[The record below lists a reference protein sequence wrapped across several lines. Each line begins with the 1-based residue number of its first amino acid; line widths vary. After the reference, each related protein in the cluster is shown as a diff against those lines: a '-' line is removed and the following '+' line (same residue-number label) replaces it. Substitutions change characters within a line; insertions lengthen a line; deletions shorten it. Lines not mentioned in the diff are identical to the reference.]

1 MATAAAPGAPTRHII
16 LVRHGQYDEQR
27 PLSRALSRPAGVPD
41 RDFGMPLLGPF
52 LDPSWCLPVG
62 VPDRDFGMP
71 LDEAFPRLDAEQTLT
86 PLGRQQATA
95 TGRRIAEM
103 LRGAL
108 QEEGREAHVRLH
120 VSTLT

>member
-1 MATAAAPGAPTRHII
+1 M
-16 LVRHGQYDEQR
+16 
-27 PLSRALSRPAGVPD
+27 
-41 RDFGMPLLGPF
+41 
-52 LDPSWCLPVG
+52 VG
-62 VPDRDFGMP
+62 LFAVVSFMR
-71 LDEAFPRLDAEQTLT
+71 AFPRLDAEQTLT

-120 VSTLT
+120 VSTLA